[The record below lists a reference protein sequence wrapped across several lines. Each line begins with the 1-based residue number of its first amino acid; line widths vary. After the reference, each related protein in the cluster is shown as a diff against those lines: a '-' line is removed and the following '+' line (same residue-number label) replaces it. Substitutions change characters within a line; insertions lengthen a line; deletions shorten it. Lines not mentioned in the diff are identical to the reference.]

1 MENKE
6 QKTKTAGNGNVE
18 ERRNDA
24 GTESDAASS
33 SVGGSESSRRVE
45 PGTAETSKF
54 FRKRSRRDG
63 DQGSSAGE
71 EETSARKIP
80 TNRRGGLRGKGRG
93 PSDNQR
99 AEQAAKHAEEGRHP
113 GDTARVS
120 GEETDATGGSEVE
133 RKARFVKEVE
143 AAIKVVAHKQKASSK
158 LKAIPAASASI
169 MAAAE
174 ANFVGA
180 ELNVNEVAELRA
192 EVARLTSAMET
203 LQKENE
209 KLRADLASLREPA
222 SRAAPQTQRL
232 SQPVPV
238 ENQVLNLVRQ
248 ELAAFQH
255 RFSVLEGIVL
265 RPPLGANKTA
275 ARPATVSY
283 AAATAAASRPGPSSQ
298 PSGGAAVA
306 PSPPEKPAPAKPV
319 PAEPAPAKPATGKRG
334 KAKTKK
340 GKAAAQVVAAP
351 APVPAANVPAPAASQ
366 LPPPP
371 PPPQLPT
378 PPTAEAGWQ
387 VVGDKNKGK
396 KVAKKAKEQERQR
409 QFRARKMAARLRA
422 PKTAAVVIT
431 LQPDAEKKGVT
442 YRDLLAKA
450 KEAVD
455 LGELGITGGLRLKVT
470 QTGARML
477 EIPGESSGATADAL
491 AAKLRASLDADE
503 ARVSRPVRCAD
514 LRIMGLD
521 DSVSE
526 KELVAAVARCGGC
539 TTDQVRSGAI
549 RPDQQGMHA
558 ATVCCPVTAAKTIVE
573 GRRLLVGWVSAQVK
587 LLEPRPLRCYRCLVG
602 HHVSVKCA
610 SEVDRSGLC
619 FRCCQPGHI
628 SATCCATPH
637 CDACAATGKPADHRA
652 GSKAC
657 VPPAKAKA
665 AGRGGPSAAT
675 ASVAT
680 AAVATAAAAAAAVT
694 VAAAAAATP
703 TPAERRPVEE
713 AEMECL

>member
-1 MENKE
+1 MENQNK

-33 SVGGSESSRRVE
+33 SEGGSESSRQVE

-63 DQGSSAGE
+63 DQGSASGE
-71 EETSARKIP
+71 EEVSARKIP
-80 TNRRGGLRGKGRG
+80 TNRRGGLRGKGREL
-93 PSDNQR
+93 SANQR
-99 AEQAAKHAEEGRHP
+99 AERAAKLAEEGRHP
-113 GDTARVS
+113 DDTARES

-143 AAIKVVAHKQKASSK
+143 AAIKVVANKQKSSSK
-158 LKAIPAASASI
+158 FKAIPAASASI

-174 ANFVGA
+174 ANFAGA
-180 ELNVNEVAELRA
+180 GPNADEVAKLRA
-192 EVARLTSAMET
+192 DVARLTSAMET

-209 KLRADLASLREPA
+209 KLRADLASPHEPA
-222 SRAAPQTQRL
+222 SRAAPQTQRP

-238 ENQVLNLVRQ
+238 ENQVLNLVRK

-283 AAATAAASRPGPSSQ
+283 ATATAAASRPGPSSQ

-306 PSPPEKPAPAKPV
+306 PPPPEKPAPAKPI

-334 KAKTKK
+334 KAKAKK
-340 GKAAAQVVAAP
+340 GKAAAQ
-351 APVPAANVPAPAASQ
+351 PAAAAATA
-366 LPPPP
+366 

-378 PPTAEAGWQ
+378 PPAAEAGWQ
-387 VVGDKNKGK
+387 VVGDKQKGK
-396 KVAKKAKEQERQR
+396 KAAKKAKEQERQR
-409 QFRARKMAARLRA
+409 QFRARKIAARLRA
-422 PKTAAVVIT
+422 PKAAAVVIT

-491 AAKLRASLDADE
+491 AAKLRASLNADE

-526 KELVAAVARCGGC
+526 EELVAAVARSGGC

-573 GRRLLVGWVSAQVK
+573 GRRLLVGWVSAQVE
-587 LLEPRPLRCYRCLVG
+587 LLEPRPLRCYRYLVG

-637 CDACAATGKPADHRA
+637 CDACAATGKPADHWA
-652 GSKAC
+652 GSRAC
-657 VPPAKAKA
+657 VSPAKAKA
-665 AGRGGPSAAT
+665 AGRGGPSSAAT
-675 ASVAT
+675 SSMAT
-680 AAVATAAAAAAAVT
+680 AAAATAAAAAVT

-703 TPAERRPVEE
+703 TPAEGRPVEE

>member
-24 GTESDAASS
+24 ETESDAASS

-99 AEQAAKHAEEGRHP
+99 AEQAAKHAEEGRHL

-222 SRAAPQTQRL
+222 SRAAPQTQRP

-306 PSPPEKPAPAKPV
+306 PPPPEKPAPAKPV

-334 KAKTKK
+334 GEDKK
-340 GKAAAQVVAAP
+340 GQSGST
-351 APVPAANVPAPAASQ
+351 APAASQ

-396 KVAKKAKEQERQR
+396 KAAKKAKEQERQR
-409 QFRARKMAARLRA
+409 QFRARKMAASLRA

-526 KELVAAVARCGGC
+526 KELVAAVARSGGC

-657 VPPAKAKA
+657 VPHAKAKA

-675 ASVAT
+675 VSVAT

>member
-1 MENKE
+1 MKE
-6 QKTKTAGNGNVE
+6 ECEIKGVRLNANKTKFLVFERDE
-18 ERRNDA
+18 ERTN
-24 GTESDAASS
+24 E
-33 SVGGSESSRRVE
+33 GGSESSRQVE

-63 DQGSSAGE
+63 DQGSASGE
-71 EETSARKIP
+71 EEVSARKIP
-80 TNRRGGLRGKGRG
+80 TNRRGGLRGKET
-93 PSDNQR
+93 NQR
-99 AEQAAKHAEEGRHP
+99 AERAAKLAEEGRHP
-113 GDTARVS
+113 DDTARES

-143 AAIKVVAHKQKASSK
+143 AVIKVVANKQKSSSK
-158 LKAIPAASASI
+158 VKAIPAASASI

-174 ANFVGA
+174 ANFAGA
-180 ELNVNEVAELRA
+180 GPNADEVAKLRA
-192 EVARLTSAMET
+192 DVARLTSALET

-209 KLRADLASLREPA
+209 KLRADLASLHEPA
-222 SRAAPQTQRL
+222 SRAAPQTQHP

-238 ENQVLNLVRQ
+238 ENKILNLVRQ
-248 ELAAFQH
+248 ELDAFQH

-283 AAATAAASRPGPSSQ
+283 ATATAATSRSGPSSQ

-306 PSPPEKPAPAKPV
+306 PPPPEKPAPAKPI

-334 KAKTKK
+334 KAKAKK
-340 GKAAAQVVAAP
+340 GKAAAQVMAAP
-351 APVPAANVPAPAASQ
+351 APVPAANGPAPAASQ

-378 PPTAEAGWQ
+378 SPAAEAGWQ
-387 VVGDKNKGK
+387 VVGEKQKGK
-396 KVAKKAKEQERQR
+396 KAAKKAKEQERQR
-409 QFRARKMAARLRA
+409 QFRARKIAARLRA

-431 LQPDAEKKGVT
+431 LKPDAEKKGVT

-491 AAKLRASLDADE
+491 AAKLRASLNADE

-526 KELVAAVARCGGC
+526 EELVAAVARSGGC

-573 GRRLLVGWVSAQVK
+573 GRRLLVAWVSAQVK
-587 LLEPRPLRCYRCLVG
+587 LLEPKPLRCYRCLVG
-602 HHVSVKCA
+602 HHVLAKCA

-637 CDACAATGKPADHRA
+637 CDACAATGKPADHWA
-652 GSKAC
+652 GSRAC
-657 VPPAKAKA
+657 VSPAKAKA
-665 AGRGGPSAAT
+665 AGRGGPSSAAT
-675 ASVAT
+675 ASMAT
-680 AAVATAAAAAAAVT
+680 AAAATAAAAAVT

-703 TPAERRPVEE
+703 TPAEGRPVEE

>member
-1 MENKE
+1 
-6 QKTKTAGNGNVE
+6 
-18 ERRNDA
+18 
-24 GTESDAASS
+24 
-33 SVGGSESSRRVE
+33 
-45 PGTAETSKF
+45 
-54 FRKRSRRDG
+54 
-63 DQGSSAGE
+63 
-71 EETSARKIP
+71 
-80 TNRRGGLRGKGRG
+80 
-93 PSDNQR
+93 
-99 AEQAAKHAEEGRHP
+99 
-113 GDTARVS
+113 
-120 GEETDATGGSEVE
+120 
-133 RKARFVKEVE
+133 
-143 AAIKVVAHKQKASSK
+143 
-158 LKAIPAASASI
+158 

-174 ANFVGA
+174 ANFAGA
-180 ELNVNEVAELRA
+180 GPNADEVAKLRA
-192 EVARLTSAMET
+192 DVARLTSAMET
-203 LQKENE
+203 LQKEND
-209 KLRADLASLREPA
+209 KLRADLASLHEPA
-222 SRAAPQTQRL
+222 PRAAPQTQRP

-238 ENQVLNLVRQ
+238 ENQVLNQVRQ

-265 RPPLGANKTA
+265 RPPPPRGKQDGGEAGNGFLRDGHGCRIQAGAVQPALGWGC
-275 ARPATVSY
+275 SC
-283 AAATAAASRPGPSSQ
+283 
-298 PSGGAAVA
+298 
-306 PSPPEKPAPAKPV
+306 PSPPEKPAPAKPI
-319 PAEPAPAKPATGKRG
+319 PAEPAPAKPVTGKRG
-334 KAKTKK
+334 KAKAKK
-340 GKAAAQVVAAP
+340 GNAAAQVMAAP
-351 APVPAANVPAPAASQ
+351 APVPAANGPAPAASQ
-366 LPPPP
+366 LPLPPP
-371 PPPQLPT
+371 PPPPKLPT
-378 PPTAEAGWQ
+378 PPEAEAGWQ
-387 VVGDKNKGK
+387 VVGDKQKGK
-396 KVAKKAKEQERQR
+396 KAAKKTKEQERQR
-409 QFRARKMAARLRA
+409 QFRTRKIAARLRA

-431 LQPDAEKKGVT
+431 LQPDAEKKGIT

-491 AAKLRASLDADE
+491 AAKLRASLNADE

-526 KELVAAVARCGGC
+526 EELVAAVARSGGC

-549 RPDQQGMHA
+549 RPDQQGMHS

-637 CDACAATGKPADHRA
+637 CDACAATDKLADHWA
-652 GSKAC
+652 GSRAC
-657 VPPAKAKA
+657 VSPAKAKA
-665 AGRGGPSAAT
+665 AGRGGPSSAAT
-675 ASVAT
+675 ASMAT
-680 AAVATAAAAAAAVT
+680 AAAATAAAAAVT

-703 TPAERRPVEE
+703 TPAEGRPVEE

>member
-1 MENKE
+1 MENLYK

-24 GTESDAASS
+24 GTESDAASNS
-33 SVGGSESSRRVE
+33 EGGSESSRQVE

-63 DQGSSAGE
+63 DQGSASGE
-71 EETSARKIP
+71 EEVSARKIP
-80 TNRRGGLRGKGRG
+80 TNRRGGLRG
-93 PSDNQR
+93 NQR
-99 AEQAAKHAEEGRHP
+99 AERAAKLAEEGRHP
-113 GDTARVS
+113 DDTARES
-120 GEETDATGGSEVE
+120 GEETDATGGSELE

-143 AAIKVVAHKQKASSK
+143 AAIKVVANKQKSSSK
-158 LKAIPAASASI
+158 VKAIPAASASI

-174 ANFVGA
+174 ANFAGA
-180 ELNVNEVAELRA
+180 GPNADEVEKLRA
-192 EVARLTSAMET
+192 DVARLTSAMET

-209 KLRADLASLREPA
+209 KLRADLASLHEPGP
-222 SRAAPQTQRL
+222 RAAPQTQRP

-283 AAATAAASRPGPSSQ
+283 ATATAATSRPGPSSQ

-306 PSPPEKPAPAKPV
+306 PPPPEKPAPAKPI

-334 KAKTKK
+334 KAKVKK
-340 GKAAAQVVAAP
+340 GKATAQVMAAP
-351 APVPAANVPAPAASQ
+351 APVPAANGPAPAASQ

-371 PPPQLPT
+371 PPQLPT
-378 PPTAEAGWQ
+378 PPAAEAGWQ
-387 VVGDKNKGK
+387 VVGEKQKGK
-396 KVAKKAKEQERQR
+396 KAAKKAKEQERQR
-409 QFRARKMAARLRA
+409 QFRTRKIAARLRA

-450 KEAVD
+450 KEAVH

-491 AAKLRASLDADE
+491 AAKLRASLNADE

-526 KELVAAVARCGGC
+526 EELVAAVARSGGC
-539 TTDQVRSGAI
+539 TTDQVRAGAI

-602 HHVSVKCA
+602 HHVSAKCA

-637 CDACAATGKPADHRA
+637 CDACAATGKPADHWA
-652 GSKAC
+652 GSRAC
-657 VPPAKAKA
+657 VSPAKAKA
-665 AGRGGPSAAT
+665 AGRGGPSSAAT
-675 ASVAT
+675 ASMVT
-680 AAVATAAAAAAAVT
+680 AAAATAAAAAVT
-694 VAAAAAATP
+694 VPAAAAATP
-703 TPAERRPVEE
+703 TPAEGRPVEE